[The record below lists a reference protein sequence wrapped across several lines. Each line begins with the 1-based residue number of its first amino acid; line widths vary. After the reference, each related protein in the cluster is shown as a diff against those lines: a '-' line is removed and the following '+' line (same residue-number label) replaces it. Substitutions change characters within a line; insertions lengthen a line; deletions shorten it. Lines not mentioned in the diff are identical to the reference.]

1 MTSFIDFTAVEAA
14 SSLKSAHYPFPR
26 TKELHDAL
34 AWCVTD
40 YYAKA
45 KSGLEFEARGLLVT
59 GRSRVG
65 KTREI
70 QRLLSKFNQSATV
83 MPDGRPAR
91 IINCTLS
98 GRMSWKDLGMK
109 TLTALGYPAAGR
121 RTQNSI
127 WDMVLDQAKRQGV
140 VGIHYDECQHMF
152 SDTGSATNRVVLDSF
167 KALLKDPRWPLVL
180 ILSGVPDLAKHIER
194 DTASEE
200 RKQLRYLLR
209 PIHFDVIDTSRD
221 IQELNSLAYSF
232 ADRVGLHFDGL
243 STVDFFKRLSL
254 ASSYRWGL
262 AIELIIEAFTVAKQ
276 VQAPQVTTEH
286 FSKAFSLIHG
296 LPERFSPFDVDDY
309 EEAFDEE
316 RLLQLLDRGD

>member
-14 SSLKSAHYPFPR
+14 SSLKSAHYRFPR

-45 KSGLEFEARGLLVT
+45 MSGREYEARGLLVT

-91 IINCTLS
+91 FINCTLS
-98 GRMSWKDLGMK
+98 GRMTWKDLGMK

-152 SDTGSATNRVVLDSF
+152 SDTGTANNRVVLDSF

-209 PIHFDVIDTSRD
+209 PIHFDVIDPSKD
-221 IQELNSLAYSF
+221 LEELNSLAFSF
-232 ADRVGLHFDGL
+232 ADKVGLQFDSL
-243 STVDFFKRLSL
+243 STLDFLKRLSH

-262 AIELIIEAFTVAKQ
+262 AIELMIEAFIITKQ
-276 VQAPQVTTEH
+276 SSGLEVTTKQ

-296 LPERFSPFDVDDY
+296 LPNGFSPFDVDDY
-309 EEAFDEE
+309 EETFDEE
-316 RLLQLLDRGD
+316 RLLRLLDRSD